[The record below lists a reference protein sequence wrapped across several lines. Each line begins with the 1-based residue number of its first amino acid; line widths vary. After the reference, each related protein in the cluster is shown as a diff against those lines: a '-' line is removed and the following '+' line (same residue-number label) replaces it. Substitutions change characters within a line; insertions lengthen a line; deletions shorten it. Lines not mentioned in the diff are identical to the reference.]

1 VIDNTDVP
9 VAGYRQEHVDR
20 GTDHIGL
27 HVYSAPD
34 DPLAEDSLAEDS
46 LAPAV
51 VIWPAMGVPARYYR
65 PFAELLAAAGLAV
78 IVADLRGTGSSTP
91 RASRGSRYG
100 LAELVGDVEAVQEAL
115 SARLADRTTVLLGH
129 SLGGQAALLHL
140 ATADEPAVDGLVLI
154 AVGMPFF
161 RAYPGR
167 RGAMVLPYTQTIA
180 AASAV
185 MRVWPGWGFG
195 GRQARG
201 VIRDW
206 GYTAR
211 HGRYPRLDGID
222 PEAALR
228 SMRTPVLAIS
238 VDNDQFTPAP
248 TVDHLVGKL
257 AEAPVRREHYAV
269 PGRPSDVPVLA
280 APPDARLDHFAW
292 VRAAGPLA
300 DRVAAFAAGL
310 SN

>member
-1 VIDNTDVP
+1 MDDTDVP

-27 HVYSAPD
+27 HVYPD
-34 DPLAEDSLAEDS
+34 PEDA

-65 PFAELLAAAGLAV
+65 PFAELLVAARFAV

-91 RASRGSRYG
+91 RPSRASRYG

-115 SARLADRTTVLLGH
+115 RPRLADRTTLLLGH

-140 ATADEPAVDGLVLI
+140 AMSDEPTVDGLVLV
-154 AVGMPFF
+154 AVGLPFF

-167 RGAMVLPYTQTIA
+167 RGAAVLPYTQSIA
-180 AASAV
+180 ATSALL
-185 MRVWPGWGFG
+185 RVWPGWGFG
-195 GRQARG
+195 GRQAHG

-211 HGRYPRLDGID
+211 HGRYPRLGGID
-222 PEAALR
+222 PERALR
-228 SMRTPVLAIS
+228 SVRTPVLAIS
-238 VDNDQFTPAP
+238 VDEDRFTPAS
-248 TVDHLVGKL
+248 TVDYLVGKL
-257 AEAPVRREHYAV
+257 PAAPVRREHYAA
-269 PGRPSDVPVLA
+269 SDRAGDIPVLA
-280 APPDARLDHFAW
+280 APLGARLDHFAW

-300 DRVAAFAAGL
+300 DRVATFAAAL